1 MTAPADAP
9 ISGVVLAGG
18 LSTRFGSD
26 KAAAE
31 IGGVSLLERAVRLLE
46 EVLDDVR
53 VSVRPD
59 QVSDELRSRYR
70 CLLDRHPGEGPAAGL
85 EAAHAS
91 APERAWL
98 ALACDQPGLSASDL
112 ERLLAER
119 DAKAAATAY
128 CDPATGAP
136 QPLCA
141 IYEPATLAGLAKET
155 ASGIGPSPRAYL
167 ETRPLKLIPMDIT
180 NINSHD
186 DLRRFLRGGASQPGA
201 VP

>member
-46 EVLDDVR
+46 SVLDDVW

-59 QVSDELRSRYR
+59 QVSDALRSRYR
-70 CLLDRHPGEGPAAGL
+70 CLPDRHPGQGPAAGL
-85 EAAHAS
+85 EAAHAA
-91 APERAWL
+91 APARAWL
-98 ALACDQPGLSASDL
+98 ALACDQPSLSAADL
-112 ERLLAER
+112 ERLVAER
-119 DAKAAATAY
+119 DPNAAATAC
-128 CDPATGAP
+128 CDPATGVV

-141 IYEPATLAGLAKET
+141 IYEPATLAGLAKEM
-155 ASGIGPSPRAYL
+155 ADGAGPSPRGYL
-167 ETRPLKLIPMDIT
+167 ESRPLKLIPMHIT

-186 DLRRFLRGGASQPGA
+186 DLRRYLRTGATAS
-201 VP
+201 

>member
-1 MTAPADAP
+1 MTDPTDAP

-46 EVLDDVR
+46 SVLDDVW

-59 QVSDELRSRYR
+59 QASDALRSRYR
-70 CLLDRHPGEGPAAGL
+70 CLPDRHPGQGPAAGL
-85 EAAHAS
+85 EAAHAA
-91 APERAWL
+91 APGRAWL
-98 ALACDQPGLSASDL
+98 ALACDQPSLSGADL
-112 ERLLAER
+112 KRLVAER
-119 DAKAAATAY
+119 DPKAAATVC
-128 CDPATGAP
+128 CDPATKVV

-155 ASGIGPSPRAYL
+155 VDGTGPSPRGYL
-167 ETRPLKLIPMDIT
+167 ENRPLKLIPMHIT

-186 DLRRFLRGGASQPGA
+186 DLRRYLRSGATA
-201 VP
+201 L

>member
-1 MTAPADAP
+1 MAAAADAP
-9 ISGVVLAGG
+9 LSGVVLAGG

-31 IGGVSLLERAVRLLE
+31 VGGVSLLQRAVTLLE
-46 EVLDDVR
+46 SVLDEVW

-59 QVSDELRSRYR
+59 QASDALRSRYP
-70 CLLDRHPGEGPAAGL
+70 CLEDRHPGAGPAAGL

-91 APERAWL
+91 GPGRAWL
-98 ALACDQPGLSASDL
+98 ALACDQPGLTRADL
-112 ERLLAER
+112 QRLVTER
-119 DAKAAATAY
+119 DPNAAATAY

-141 IYEPATLAGLAKET
+141 IYEPGTLAGLAKET
-155 ASGIGPSPRAYL
+155 VGGNGPSPRAYL
-167 ETRPLKLIPMDIT
+167 ARRPLKLIPKEIT

-186 DLRRFLRGGASQPGA
+186 DLRRFLHSGALLPGA
-201 VP
+201 AP